1 MELKGFNDV
10 NLGEQILCDNF
21 SLENFSDVETKI
33 KKSVNYIKNSKVGRY
48 AQKTVKTLAREGK
61 LWTYELPRTLIRE
74 NLGVPEEVSI
84 KDRIK
89 NYIKEHKL
97 EFVGEIIGAAI
108 IGTVLDKLAWGKYG
122 FRTEGGSIGRFEGWC
137 TIYLNPFLYPFSYL
151 FGSGSFTTT
160 KGFGEAWDF
169 KESNRLLHTPYYY
182 ALGALFSFSP
192 RIGYEIYKRWKRWKK
207 KE

>member
-1 MELKGFNDV
+1 IKSDLMKYLSKDNMNDYGTITRQYENSLFGKIKKGFNYV
-10 NLGEQILCDNF
+10 
-21 SLENFSDVETKI
+21 
-33 KKSVNYIKNSKVGRY
+33 KNSKVGRH
-48 AQKTVKTLAREGK
+48 AQKAVKTLGKEAK
-61 LWTYELPRTLIRE
+61 LWTYELPKTLIRE
-74 NLGVPEEVSI
+74 NLGVPEGVST

-97 EFVGEIIGAAI
+97 EFAGEIIGTAI
-108 IGTVLDKLAWGKYG
+108 IGYTLDALAWGKYG
-122 FRTEGGSIGRFEGWC
+122 FHTEGGFTGGGNWC

-160 KGFGEAWDF
+160 KTFGEAWDF
-169 KESNRLLHTPYYY
+169 KESNRLLHKPYYY

-192 RIGYEIYKRWKRWKK
+192 RIGYEIYKRLKRWKK